1 MFKKDWIK
9 LSVDERIALMSDVVK
24 SVYAKLAIVPI
35 EFYNEIGVDSNQGIS
50 VTYLFKEYTKKTPIR
65 RYKNIQVYIVD
76 EQVAIYYSGFLAKTD
91 DICKSIDNDNSY
103 QHYNW
108 WSELNECLIDDF
120 DLIKKRRENNKRL
133 KELFLDKQYLKIKG
147 KSSYCGIDLSP
158 IAKIHKI
165 TPNNI
170 FSLFEITCGSR
181 INDYNNKMLIVS
193 ENQVMLYQNYYNKD
207 VVKYYN
213 IELCDESDIEK
224 EVKRQ
229 EKVFWETMK
238 RDFGYDK
245 KKKR

>member
-24 SVYAKLAIVPI
+24 SVYAKLALVPI
-35 EFYNEIGVDSNQGIS
+35 EFYNEIGVDSNEGIS

-65 RYKNIQVYIVD
+65 RYENIQVCIVD

-147 KSSYCGIDLSP
+147 KSSYK
-158 IAKIHKI
+158 IAA
-165 TPNNI
+165 
-170 FSLFEITCGSR
+170 R
-181 INDYNNKMLIVS
+181 KMRGL
-193 ENQVMLYQNYYNKD
+193 QPRL
-207 VVKYYN
+207 
-213 IELCDESDIEK
+213 
-224 EVKRQ
+224 
-229 EKVFWETMK
+229 
-238 RDFGYDK
+238 
-245 KKKR
+245 